1 MNPMN
6 QIQASTEGRVG
17 KILPTLRI
25 AIACILGIILG
36 CASKASI
43 SPPFEAGAKGYSPNP
58 KSTDDSAD
66 YCRTP
71 VLFVHGSGL
80 SSSTWQPTIEHL
92 QEIGYPSAY
101 LYAVELQPNDGANDR
116 AAETFIA
123 PAVESLLAK
132 AQAAAVGKKCPFR
145 GNAATEKSN
154 VPKNIEPIPV
164 KVDIVAHSMGAVSS
178 RWYIAKLHPE
188 RVRTWISLA
197 GANHGTNA
205 LCGHSGAGNQQMC
218 PAFATSAA
226 DSPLQVALNGTPSAP
241 IDETPYGLG
250 VDSPQVKTI
259 PPDADRAILYLSVRI
274 EPDGW
279 IKPENSAVIDGAGG
293 LPIPIPAG
301 VPVQETSP
309 GNYLFQGR
317 VGHDPLPQDP
327 DLIRLVA
334 SMLSVRDGQERR

>member
-25 AIACILGIILG
+25 AIACILSTILG
-36 CASKASI
+36 CASKANI
-43 SPPFEAGAKGYSPNP
+43 SPPFEAGAKGYSPTP
-58 KSTDDSAD
+58 KSTNDFPD
-66 YCRTP
+66 YSRTP

-80 SSSTWQPTIEHL
+80 SSSTWQPMIKHL

-101 LYAVELQPNDGANDR
+101 LYAVEIQPNDGANDR

-123 PAVESLLAK
+123 PAVESMLAK
-132 AQAAAVGKKCPFR
+132 AQAAAR
-145 GNAATEKSN
+145 DAAKQKSN

-205 LCGHSGAGNQQMC
+205 LCGYSGAGNQQMC
-218 PAFATSAA
+218 PAFATSAE
-226 DSPLQVALNGTPSAP
+226 DSPLQVALNGTPCAP
-241 IDETPYGLG
+241 IDETPFGLG
-250 VDSPQVKTI
+250 VDSPEVKTI
-259 PPDADRAILYLSVRI
+259 PPDTDREILYLSVRI

>member
-1 MNPMN
+1 MSLIN
-6 QIQASTEGRVG
+6 QIQETGFLVAIFARKTEIWLKNPVSVC
-17 KILPTLRI
+17 L
-25 AIACILGIILG
+25 AIACILSTILG
-36 CASKASI
+36 CASKANI

-58 KSTDDSAD
+58 KSTNDSAD
-66 YCRTP
+66 YSRTP

-101 LYAVELQPNDGANDR
+101 LYAVELKPNDGANDR

-123 PAVESLLAK
+123 PAVESLLTK
-132 AQAAAVGKKCPFR
+132 AQEAAR
-145 GNAATEKSN
+145 NAAKEKSHA
-154 VPKNIEPIPV
+154 ELMPV
-164 KVDIVAHSMGAVSS
+164 KVDIVAHSMGAASS

-218 PAFATSAA
+218 PAFAASAE
-226 DSPLQVALNGTPSAP
+226 DSLLQVALNGTPSAP

-293 LPIPIPAG
+293 LPIPVPGG

-317 VGHDPLPQDP
+317 VGHDPLPQHP

>member
-1 MNPMN
+1 MN

-36 CASKASI
+36 CATKGNV
-43 SPPFEAGAKGYSPNP
+43 SPDP
-58 KSTDDSAD
+58 KSTNDSAD
-66 YCRTP
+66 YSRTP

-80 SSSTWQPTIEHL
+80 SSHTWQPTIEHL

-123 PAVESLLAK
+123 PAVESMLAK
-132 AQAAAVGKKCPFR
+132 AKAAAR
-145 GNAATEKSN
+145 NAGYS
-154 VPKNIEPIPV
+154 EPIPV

-205 LCGHSGAGNQQMC
+205 LCGYSGAGNQQMC

-250 VDSPQVKTI
+250 IDSPQVKTI

-274 EPDGW
+274 DPDGW

-334 SMLSVRDGQERR
+334 SMLNVRDGQERR

>member
-17 KILPTLRI
+17 KILPTQRI

-36 CASKASI
+36 CAT
-43 SPPFEAGAKGYSPNP
+43 KGNVSPNP
-58 KSTDDSAD
+58 KSTNDSAD
-66 YCRTP
+66 YSRTP

-80 SSSTWQPTIEHL
+80 SSHTWQPTIEHL

-123 PAVESLLAK
+123 PAVESMLAK
-132 AQAAAVGKKCPFR
+132 AKAAAR
-145 GNAATEKSN
+145 NAGYS
-154 VPKNIEPIPV
+154 EPIPV

-205 LCGHSGAGNQQMC
+205 LCGHSGAGNQQIC

-334 SMLSVRDGQERR
+334 SMLNVRDGQERR